1 MNEVILAYSR
11 LPRQLPAGL
20 RALWRARLT
29 PARALRL
36 SADPGAQA
44 RSLLGIALAC
54 TLLGDASGRRIEPRA
69 LRYTPFGQAARARA
83 AGVQHRAR
91 RSNGWCARSRASGT
105 WASTSSRWRGRR
117 RLPRWR
123 HVFDA
128 EELAAARSPRMALA
142 IWTAKEA
149 VLKAAGAGF
158 AELPQV
164 RVRGRELR
172 FRGRRWHCRAPRVAP
187 GTIARLVTSRPVAR
201 LRYRAVPAALALA
214 A

>member
-44 RSLLGIALAC
+44 RSLVGIALAC
-54 TLLGDASGRRIEPRA
+54 TLLSHAGERRIEPRA
-69 LRYTPFGQAARARA
+69 LRYTPLGKPHAPGLPEFSIAHAGSWVVCALASVGDVGVDIELLAQAQA
-83 AGVQHRAR
+83 
-91 RSNGWCARSRASGT
+91 
-105 WASTSSRWRGRR
+105 
-117 RLPRWR
+117 LPAWR

-128 EELAAARSPRMALA
+128 GELAAARSPRMALA

-149 VLKAAGAGF
+149 ALKAAGAGF
-158 AELPQV
+158 AELPHV

-172 FRGRRWHCRAPRVAP
+172 FRGQRWHCRAPRVAP

-201 LRYRAVPAALALA
+201 LRYMAVPAAVALA